1 MKEHGVAFCPTLS
14 TATVANLGNKE
25 RKREMFKIA
34 LASGVTIIN
43 GSDVGVFAHGENA
56 KEIESMVEF
65 GMPVIDALRSATSVS
80 ARVLHMGDK
89 IGAVKAGLFA
99 DLIAVEGDPLK
110 EIKALQRVRFV
121 TKGGVIY
128 KQ

>member
-1 MKEHGVAFCPTLS
+1 
-14 TATVANLGNKE
+14 
-25 RKREMFKIA
+25 MFKIA

-43 GSDVGVFAHGENA
+43 GSDVGVFAHGDNA

-89 IGAVKAGLFA
+89 IGAVKPGLFA

-110 EIKALQRVRFV
+110 DINALQRVRFV
-121 TKGGVIY
+121 MKGGVVY